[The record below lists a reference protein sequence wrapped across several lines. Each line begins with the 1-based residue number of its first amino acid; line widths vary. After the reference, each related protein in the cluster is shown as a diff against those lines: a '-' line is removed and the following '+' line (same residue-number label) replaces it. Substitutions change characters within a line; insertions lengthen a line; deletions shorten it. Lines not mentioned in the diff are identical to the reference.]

1 MLSSPLLYPPPPL
14 HIRCHFR
21 CRCCATIVAFNL
33 RSAAAPARAS
43 TNKAPSPALPLS
55 STHAKSTHPRD
66 KASNFIVISFV
77 RSLMMYC
84 CIAGRRER
92 APIED
97 PRRYAGG
104 RYCTPVR
111 RISKKAGA
119 CNGPPYRILAM
130 AAFRCQDDTRNT
142 CKSV

>member
-1 MLSSPLLYPPPPL
+1 MYTGAIGINLDKIKTHYIAIFSFIVSPAPTSHPLPFPLPLLRYN
-14 HIRCHFR
+14 
-21 CRCCATIVAFNL
+21 CCVFNL
-33 RSAAAPARAS
+33 RSAAVPARAS
-43 TNKAPSPALPLS
+43 TNKAPSPAQLS
-55 STHAKSTHPRD
+55 PTHAKSTHPRD

-97 PRRYAGG
+97 PSRRYAGG

-119 CNGPPYRILAM
+119 
-130 AAFRCQDDTRNT
+130 
-142 CKSV
+142 